1 MLKLAENNSTFCN
14 GCYSLPRGTVTLLIS
29 GSGVVARAAGPG
41 RRGGG
46 GGGVVLGSGFAG
58 YVPLVSQNPHSIIV
72 YSVAS
77 YRPHPIHFWANVIV
91 ISKT

>member
-14 GCYSLPRGTVTLLIS
+14 GCYSLPHGTVTLPIS

-46 GGGVVLGSGFAG
+46 VVLGLGFAG
-58 YVPLVSQNPHSIIV
+58 YVPLVSQNPHPIIV